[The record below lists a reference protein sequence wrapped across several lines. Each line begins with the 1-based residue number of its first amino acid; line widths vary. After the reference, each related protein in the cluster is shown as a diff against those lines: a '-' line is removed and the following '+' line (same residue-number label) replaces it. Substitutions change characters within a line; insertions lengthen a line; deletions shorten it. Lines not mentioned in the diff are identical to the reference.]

1 MATNEFR
8 FSLHLLKRSSQP
20 LKKYQESVSEGDATA
35 DVPDQATF
43 VLIVDKIESV
53 VGPGFLDLLDV
64 LL

>member
-20 LKKYQESVSEGDATA
+20 LRKHQESVPEGDVTVY
-35 DVPDQATF
+35 VPDQTTL
-43 VLIVDKIESV
+43 VLIVNKIESV
-53 VGPGFLDLLDV
+53 ARPGFLDMFDV